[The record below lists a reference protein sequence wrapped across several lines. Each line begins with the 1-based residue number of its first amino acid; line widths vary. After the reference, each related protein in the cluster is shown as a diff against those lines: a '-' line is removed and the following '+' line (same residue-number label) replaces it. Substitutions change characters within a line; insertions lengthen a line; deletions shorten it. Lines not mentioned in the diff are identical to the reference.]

1 MAGGK
6 ETPRQKMI
14 GMMYLVLTALLA
26 MNISKDVLNAF
37 LQINRSQI
45 KTSEILNSK
54 AQASLAALNSPKPE
68 DAAKAVPFQQKAV
81 EVLAKT
87 EEVVKLMEE
96 LKARTMAASMKA
108 NNTGDGFEE
117 FMENNKAL
125 DMLSVKGKELVTKP
139 DENTNATAFLIGS
152 KPHEP
157 KQDPMSGNGLKKKL
171 EEFAQYM
178 RGVKV
183 TNIDQKEVSLPIDIV
198 ASIDSAFRF
207 DEEKDLDGHAEPW
220 EVNRFHD
227 TPLAACIATMSMLET
242 SVMNTQAQ
250 VLSWLQGSIN
260 ATDMKFTDVTV
271 AAVPLQSYVLKGD
284 EFQAEIFLAAYNK
297 NSTTKIYPGGEY
309 SGDRPA
315 DGGSPGSGASG
326 GGIEAGPDGK
336 CIFKTNTGGLS
347 LGTHGFKGQISYLK
361 DGKEEFLNYY
371 IPPITVGAPAL
382 VVSPV
387 NMNVFYRGLDNP
399 VEVSVPGVDPSA
411 LRVAMEGGSISD
423 RPDANGAYNVK
434 PGEGKE
440 AIIKVSAKI
449 NGKDQQMPPKKFRI
463 KKIPDP
469 VPSFAGK
476 KPYDSTI
483 NQGDAGVAAGV
494 RAEME
499 GFDFPVTATVS
510 SFIVSMVTNG
520 QYKEYKMS
528 SNKLSEDV
536 QGVIKKMK
544 KGEKIFIEQIMC
556 KMPDGTERKLAPI
569 TLKLT

>member
-54 AQASLAALNSPKPE
+54 AQASLAALNAPKPE
-68 DAAKAVPFQQKAV
+68 DAEKAVPFQQKAA
-81 EVLAKT
+81 EVVAKT
-87 EEVVKLMEE
+87 EELVKYMEE
-96 LKARTMAASMKA
+96 IKARTMAASMKA

-117 FMENNKAL
+117 FMENGKAL
-125 DMLSVKGKELVTKP
+125 DMLSAAGKEKVTKP
-139 DENTNATAFLIGS
+139 DENTNATALLVGS

-157 KQDPMSGNGLKKKL
+157 KQDAWGAAEMRKKL
-171 EEFAQYM
+171 EEYAQYM
-178 RGVKV
+178 RNIKV
-183 TNIDQKEVSLPIDIV
+183 TNIQGNEVPLAQDIV
-198 ASIDSAFRF
+198 ASIDSAFHF
-207 DEEKDLDGHAEPW
+207 KEEVDLDGKSEPW
-220 EVNRFHD
+220 ETNRFHD

-250 VLSWLQGSIN
+250 VLQWLQGSIN
-260 ATDMKFTDVTV
+260 ATDIKFTDVTV

-309 SGDRPA
+309 DGPRPTEVT
-315 DGGSPGSGASG
+315 PGSGASG
-326 GGIEAGPDGK
+326 EGIVAGPDGK
-336 CIFKTNTGGLS
+336 CIFKVNTGGLS

-361 DGKEEFLNYY
+361 DGQEQFLNYY

-382 VVSPV
+382 VVSPT

-411 LRVAMEGGSISD
+411 LRVSMEGGSITPSGSGNFIV
-423 RPDANGAYNVK
+423 RPNDA
-434 PGEGKE
+434 KE
-440 AIIKVSAKI
+440 AVIRVSASI
-449 NGKDQQMPPKKFRI
+449 NGKDTPMPPKTFRV
-463 KKIPDP
+463 KRIPDP
-469 VPSFAGK
+469 VAVFGGK

-483 NQGDAGVAAGV
+483 PQGDAAVAAGI

-499 GFDFPVTATVS
+499 GFDFPVTATVT
-510 SFIVSMVTNG
+510 SFVVSMVSNG
-520 QYKEYKMS
+520 QYKEYACKGKEIS
-528 SNKLSEDV
+528 SDASAA
-536 QGVIKKMK
+536 IKKMK
-544 KGEKIFIEQIMC
+544 RGEKIFLEQIMC
-556 KMPDGTERKLAPI
+556 KMPDGTERKLAPL

>member
-54 AQASLAALNSPKPE
+54 AQASLAALNAPKPE
-68 DAAKAVPFQQKAV
+68 DAAKAVPFQQKAS
-81 EVLAKT
+81 EVIAKT
-87 EEVVKLMEE
+87 QDVVKYMEE
-96 LKARTMAASMKA
+96 LKARTMAASMKS

-117 FMENNKAL
+117 FMENGKAL
-125 DMLSVKGKELVTKP
+125 DMLTATGKEKISKP
-139 DENTNATAFLIGS
+139 DENTNATALLIGS

-157 KQDPMSGNGLKKKL
+157 KETPWSGNELKKKL
-171 EEFAQYM
+171 EEYAQFV
-178 RGVKV
+178 RGVSV
-183 TNIDQKEVSLPIDIV
+183 TNIDDKPVTLPEDIV
-198 ASIDSAFRF
+198 ASIDSAFHF
-207 DEEKDLDGHAEPW
+207 AEEKDLDGKGEPW

-227 TPLAACIATMSMLET
+227 TPLAACIATMSMLQT

-250 VLSWLQGSIN
+250 ILSWLQGSIN
-260 ATDMKFTDVTV
+260 ATDIKFTDVTV

-309 SGDRPA
+309 SGDRP
-315 DGGSPGSGASG
+315 SEVTPGAGASG
-326 GGIEAGPDGK
+326 GGIESGPDGK
-336 CIFKTNTGGLS
+336 CIFKVNTSGLT

-361 DGKEEFLNYY
+361 DGQEQFLNYF
-371 IPPITVGAPAL
+371 IPPMTVGAPAL

-399 VEVSVPGVDPSA
+399 VEISVPGVDPSA
-411 LRVAMEGGSISD
+411 LRVSMDGGSISGLQSD
-423 RPDANGAYNVK
+423 GTYNVK
-434 PGEGKE
+434 PGDGKE
-440 AIIKVSAKI
+440 AVIRVSANI
-449 NGKDQQMPPKKFRI
+449 NGKDTPMPAKNFRI
-463 KKIPDP
+463 KRIPDP
-469 VPSFAGK
+469 VPSFGGK

-483 NQGDAGVAAGV
+483 PQGDASVAAGV

-499 GFDFPVTATVS
+499 GFDFPVTASVTKFV
-510 SFIVSMVTNG
+510 VSMVANG
-520 QYKEYKMS
+520 QYKEYACS
-528 SNKLSEDV
+528 SNKISDDASAA
-536 QGVIKKMK
+536 IKKMK
-544 KGEKIFIEQIMC
+544 KGEKFFIEQIMC
-556 KMPDGTERKLAPI
+556 KMPDGTERKLSPI
-569 TLKLT
+569 TLKIV